1 MYGPPIV
8 TNNVTHGGQDVHEG
22 FETLTNVDEHG
33 VNVLLFVYMN
43 ADIYEAHASMCRIFT
58 HAARLKIIDLLGKGE
73 LNVASITESVGI
85 GRPTV
90 SQHLA
95 VLREQGVVR
104 TRRSGTTIFYSIADP
119 RIIDACRTMR
129 SVLIDRMRSQ
139 GLLASR
145 AERGTRR

>member
-1 MYGPPIV
+1 MCRHMH
-8 TNNVTHGGQDVHEG
+8 T
-22 FETLTNVDEHG
+22 
-33 VNVLLFVYMN
+33 
-43 ADIYEAHASMCRIFT
+43 DIYEAHAAMCRIFT
-58 HAARLKIIDLLGKGE
+58 HPARLQIIDLLGKGE
-73 LNVASITESVGI
+73 SSVTAITGSVGI

-104 TRRSGTTIFYSIADP
+104 TRRSGTTIYYSIADP

-129 SVLIDRMRSQ
+129 AVLIDRMRGQ

-145 AERGTRR
+145 AEREARRRHRIKEEVR